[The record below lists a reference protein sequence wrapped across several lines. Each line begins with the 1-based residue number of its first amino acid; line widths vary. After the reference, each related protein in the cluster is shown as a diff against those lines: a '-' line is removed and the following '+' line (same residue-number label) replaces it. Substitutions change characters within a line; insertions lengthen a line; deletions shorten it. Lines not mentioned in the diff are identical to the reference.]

1 MTDVGQANT
10 TVYRAGRQ
18 KIGLFQDSD
27 LFVSFIIIA
36 ECGGLLMEWL
46 LLSLT
51 FCKDLSHLLLKTIK
65 HPFIFP
71 PSTLLR
77 CN

>member
-1 MTDVGQANT
+1 VAEEGVTDVGQANT
-10 TVYRAGRQ
+10 TVYHAGRQ

-51 FCKDLSHLLLKTIK
+51 FCKDCESP
-65 HPFIFP
+65 PFK
-71 PSTLLR
+71 
-77 CN
+77 NY

>member
-10 TVYRAGRQ
+10 TDYHAGRQ

-36 ECGGLLMEWL
+36 ECGGLLMEREYVKRE
-46 LLSLT
+46 
-51 FCKDLSHLLLKTIK
+51 CEI
-65 HPFIFP
+65 
-71 PSTLLR
+71 
-77 CN
+77 